1 VIGVDTNVLARL
13 IVEDDPKQLEAA
25 KRFFASRSPSD
36 PAVIS
41 LVVVAEL
48 VWVLRNPYSFSLEKV
63 TDLVTALLASNDFLL
78 ERANL
83 VERAVALARESRV
96 DIADCLI
103 CAAAADLGSSS
114 TVTFDKVAAR
124 RIPGMELLK

>member
-1 VIGVDTNVLARL
+1 MIGVDTNVLARL

-25 KRFFASRSPSD
+25 KRFFSTRSPTD
-36 PAVIS
+36 PALIS

-48 VWVLRNPYSFSLEKV
+48 VWVLRSPYSFSVERVIDVIAAMLTSDDFVLERS
-63 TDLVTALLASNDFLL
+63 DLV
-78 ERANL
+78 EQ
-83 VERAVALARESRV
+83 AVVLARESRV

-103 CAAAADLGSSS
+103 SAVAASLGAGS
-114 TVTFDKVAAR
+114 TVTFDKVAAK